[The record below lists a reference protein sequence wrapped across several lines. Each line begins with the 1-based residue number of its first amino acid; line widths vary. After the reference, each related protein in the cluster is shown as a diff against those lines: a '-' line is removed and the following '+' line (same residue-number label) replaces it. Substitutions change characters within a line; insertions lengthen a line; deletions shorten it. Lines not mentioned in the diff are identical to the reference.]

1 MRLPLLALLCVGT
14 VALCQ
19 SPAPQK
25 IDPDKL
31 FRLPEKFNP
40 QAQELGKLRPQP
52 FLWKKFI
59 LAHPTVLGPWPKPD
73 DRQIDPKIIVRPPW
87 RSQSKGQDVSHR
99 LYPDLKFLPLHHGP
113 PTPR

>member
-14 VALCQ
+14 VAFCQ

-31 FRLPEKFNP
+31 FQLPEKFNP
-40 QAQELGKLRPQP
+40 QAPVLGKLQPQP
-52 FLWKKFI
+52 FLWNKF
-59 LAHPTVLGPWPKPD
+59 LAHPTVLGPGPKPN

-99 LYPDLKFLPLHHGP
+99 LYPDLKFLLLHHGLQ
-113 PTPR
+113 TPR